1 MTFLIFFIIAVIVW
15 AVNLVFLKFLK
26 TLGTKDQQGKIQV
39 RWSAQSKPTIGGIS
53 FFIGFLVL
61 LVVALIT
68 QGNPGGL
75 LPLLLAAVVA
85 FIAGL
90 LDDAFN
96 TNPLQK
102 FMFQV
107 VCAVILI
114 GGGYVI
120 NLDNQLLSFVVSALW
135 IVGLMNSINML
146 DNMDGISTIA
156 SMGVFLGLFLIAPES
171 MSGYL
176 AGGMVFILAGFLMV
190 NWHPSKVFMGDSG
203 SQLLGLLLAALSIA
217 VWWNHD
223 SLLSGNNGVRWIG
236 AVTLFFVPLCD
247 STLVSIN
254 RLRHGQ
260 SPFVGGR
267 DHSTHN
273 LSYLSIS
280 DGKIA
285 LIYSAWSL
293 LMTYLAVRL
302 LITSVDG
309 FWKWEGLT
317 LVLLL
322 SIFISFFQI
331 SRRNLNRRKFEYGT
345 NGKR

>member
-1 MTFLIFFIIAVIVW
+1 MTFFIFCTLTLVVW
-15 AVNLVFLKFLK
+15 AVNLVLLKFLR
-26 TLGTKDQQGKIQV
+26 TLGTKDQSTKIQV

-61 LVVALIT
+61 LVVALINK
-68 QGNPGGL
+68 GNPGGL
-75 LPLLLAAVVA
+75 LPLLLATVVA

-102 FMFQV
+102 FVFQL
-107 VCAVILI
+107 VCAGILI
-114 GGGYVI
+114 GGGWVI
-120 NLDNQLLSFVVSALW
+120 QFDSMILSMVITGLW

-156 SMGVFLGLFLIAPES
+156 SMGILLGLYFIAPNE
-171 MSGYL
+171 MSGFI
-176 AGGMVFILAGFLMV
+176 AGGMVFILAGFLLV

-203 SQLLGLLLAALSIA
+203 SQLLGLLLAALSIN

-223 SLLSGNNGVRWIG
+223 SLIAGNESVRWIG
-236 AVTLFFVPLCD
+236 VVTLFFVPLCD

-254 RLRHGQ
+254 RLRHRQ

-280 DGKIA
+280 DGTIA
-285 LIYSAWSL
+285 FIYTAWSL
-293 LMTYLAVRL
+293 TMTYLAIQL
-302 LITSVDG
+302 LITPVDG
-309 FWKWEGLT
+309 FLKWEGL
-317 LVLLL
+317 VLLFL
-322 SIFISFFQI
+322 VFIFISFFLI
-331 SRRNLNRRKFEYGT
+331 SRRNLNQGKFEYRT